1 LKITRLKLINFIGI
15 SHGLNKNEIE
25 IDFSKSNNKMV
36 MLLGRNGSGKSTI
49 MS

>member
-1 LKITRLKLINFIGI
+1 MKITRLKLINFIGI